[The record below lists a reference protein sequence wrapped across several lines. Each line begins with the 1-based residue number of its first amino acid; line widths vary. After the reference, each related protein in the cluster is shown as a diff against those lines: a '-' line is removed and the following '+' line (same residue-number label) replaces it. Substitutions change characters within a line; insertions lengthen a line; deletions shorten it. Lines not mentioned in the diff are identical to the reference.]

1 MVRAVGAKKKYGLSL
16 DVVFNLGLK
25 KLSEDKSITELYK
38 TNETYTN
45 YVTRR
50 GNYIAAHIGFIRI
63 FQDSKKKV
71 NPFPCSQFYLNTLFV
86 Y

>member
-1 MVRAVGAKKKYGLSL
+1 MVYTIGAKKKYGISL
-16 DVVFNLGLK
+16 DLVFNYGLK
-25 KLSEDKSITELYK
+25 KLSEDKFITQIYK

-50 GNYIAAHIGFIRI
+50 GNYIAGNIGFIRI

-71 NPFPCSQFYLNTLFV
+71 KHTKVKRPKVRYF
-86 Y
+86 